1 MREYADRHH
10 QRRLPVR
17 IGLFYNRDIYAHSAL
32 NQLIPKLSGHE
43 LGMFYSQRVGSA
55 SQTRDPRLVALAQV
69 ETDFA
74 TAPGLSFEALASQNH
89 CREIAITDING
100 SDLNVLRTFNP
111 DLLISIRFGQ
121 IFKGEAIAQPRIGI
135 INLHSGLLPEYKG
148 VMASF
153 WSLLNEERSLGTT
166 LHWVTDKKID
176 SGTLISTR
184 SQPVKSSETYV
195 KQVLSLYPS
204 GVEQICEAVDQ
215 IQSLAST
222 KGDDPPSGT
231 YYSFPTSNDIDRFEE
246 RGRRL
251 F

>member
-1 MREYADRHH
+1 M
-10 QRRLPVR
+10 R
-17 IGLFYNRDIYAHSAL
+17 IGLFYNRDIYAHAAL
-32 NQLIPKLSGHE
+32 NQLIPKLSDHD

-74 TAPGLSFEALASQNH
+74 TAPGLSFEEMASKSH

-100 SDLNVLRTFNP
+100 SDLNLLRAFDA

-121 IFKGEAIAQPRIGI
+121 IFKAEAIAQPRTGI

-153 WSLLNEERSLGTT
+153 WSLLNEEPRLGTT
-166 LHWVTDKKID
+166 LHWITDKKMD
-176 SGTLISTR
+176 SGALISTR
-184 SQPVKSSETYV
+184 PQPARSSETYV
-195 KQVLSLYPS
+195 EQVLSLYRL

-215 IQSLAST
+215 LQSLAAT
-222 KGDDPPSGT
+222 KGDDLPSGA
-231 YYSFPTSNDIDRFEE
+231 YYSFPTTDDIDRFEE
-246 RGRRL
+246 RGWRL
-251 F
+251 FEDPIQKSR

>member
-1 MREYADRHH
+1 M
-10 QRRLPVR
+10 R
-17 IGLFYNRDIYAHSAL
+17 IGLFYNRDIYAHAAL
-32 NQLIPKLSGHE
+32 NQLIPKLSDHD

-74 TAPGLSFEALASQNH
+74 AAPGLSFEALARESH
-89 CREIAITDING
+89 CSEIAITDING
-100 SDLNVLRTFNP
+100 SDLNVLRAFDA

-121 IFKGEAIAQPRIGI
+121 IFKAEAIAQPRTGI

-153 WSLLNEERSLGTT
+153 WSLLNGEPHLGTT
-166 LHWVTDKKID
+166 LHWITDKKID
-176 SGTLISTR
+176 SGALISTR
-184 SQPVKSSETYV
+184 SQPVRSSDTYREH
-195 KQVLSLYPS
+195 VLSLYRP

-215 IQSLAST
+215 LESLASI
-222 KGDDPPSGT
+222 KGDDLPVGT
-231 YYSFPTSNDIDRFEE
+231 YYSFPTTDDIDRFEA
-246 RGRRL
+246 RGWRL

>member
-1 MREYADRHH
+1 M
-10 QRRLPVR
+10 R
-17 IGLFYNRDIYAHSAL
+17 IGLFYNRDIYAHAAL
-32 NQLIPKLSGHE
+32 NQLIPKLSDHD

-74 TAPGLSFEALASQNH
+74 TAPGLSFEAMASKSH

-100 SDLNVLRTFNP
+100 SDLNLLRAFDA

-121 IFKGEAIAQPRIGI
+121 IFKAEAIAQPRTGI

-153 WSLLNEERSLGTT
+153 WSMLNDEASLGTT
-166 LHWVTDKKID
+166 LHWITDKQID
-176 SGTLISTR
+176 SGALISTQ
-184 SQPVKSSETYV
+184 SQPVRPNETYV
-195 KQVLSLYPS
+195 SQVLSLYHP
-204 GVEQICEAVDQ
+204 GVQQICEAVDQ
-215 IQSLAST
+215 IQSLAT
-222 KGDDPPSGT
+222 KKDGDLPTGT
-231 YYSFPTSNDIDRFEE
+231 YFSFPDSDDIDRFSEK
-246 RGRRL
+246 GWRL